1 MDPTSDLPSDSI
13 PIEYQDHGALFL
25 QEGLIEPEVKVSPYQ
40 WPQDRC
46 LKHLALAESVVLCK
60 VHLLMQALPVT
71 CACST
76 SVCWLG
82 KHSYQKCTS
91 ITQAPT
97 HKREWTLVS
106 WKKKNRKEEKNKKSL
121 QEQAC
126 EQSEFDEPLQI
137 VHRMPCTRHLSV
149 KTRRIITKQF
159 A

>member
-1 MDPTSDLPSDSI
+1 
-13 PIEYQDHGALFL
+13 
-25 QEGLIEPEVKVSPYQ
+25 
-40 WPQDRC
+40 
-46 LKHLALAESVVLCK
+46 

-106 WKKKNRKEEKNKKSL
+106 WKKKIERKRRTRNPYKSKLVNRVNLTSL
-121 QEQAC
+121 FRSCIECHAQGIY
-126 EQSEFDEPLQI
+126 L
-137 VHRMPCTRHLSV
+137 
-149 KTRRIITKQF
+149 
-159 A
+159 